1 MELCALPAEEIRPG
15 ETGLDRGLSP
25 YPLEGGSILIGGSEY
40 ALLEYDECG
49 KDRLR
54 SWFGCLSLSCC

>member
-1 MELCALPAEEIRPG
+1 MKLFALLTEEFKPG

-25 YPLEGGSILIGGSEY
+25 YPLEGSFLIGGSEY
-40 ALLEYDECG
+40 ALFEYDEWG

-54 SWFGCLSLSCC
+54 SWFGYC